1 MFYEKKVMNANKA
14 LFTSIELGTYTL
26 PNRIIMPAMTR
37 NRTGGHGIPSELNA
51 EYYAQRATAG
61 LIVTEG
67 TYPHPTSRAYTG
79 QPGIYTDE
87 QVAGWRL
94 VTDAVHQAS
103 GRIFL
108 QIHHAGRISHPSLL
122 PNGILPVA
130 PSAVRPKGEVHT
142 PFGKDEYQTPR
153 ALELHE
159 IPQVVEMFRNAT
171 ERAVEA
177 GFDGVELHGANGYLP
192 HSFLS
197 SLTNLR
203 TDEYGGSVENRSR
216 FFLEVVKAM
225 ISVRGGQYVGVK
237 VSPWKFLPHD
247 IEETDTQAIYPYLAQ
262 QLSDLNLAYLHI
274 QLPMVTF
281 GNQPDAP
288 FDLAKLIRPHFK
300 GTMMVD
306 GSLDKETAH
315 ARLESG
321 DADLIAF
328 GRAFLANPDLPQ
340 RLRLNTS
347 LNEVDYN
354 TFYTLG
360 VKGYTDYPTLQ
371 LANQ

>member
-1 MFYEKKVMNANKA
+1 MNTDIQ
-14 LFTSIELGTYTL
+14 LFTPAKLGNLELA
-26 PNRIIMPAMTR
+26 NRIVMPPMTR
-37 NRTGGHGIPSELNA
+37 NRTGDRGIPSELNA
-51 EYYAQRATAG
+51 EYYAQRSTAG
-61 LIVTEG
+61 LIITEG
-67 TYPHPTSRAYTG
+67 TYPHPTSRGYTG

-94 VTDAVHQAS
+94 VTDAVHQAD

-122 PNGILPVA
+122 PDGILPVA

-159 IPQVVEMFRNAT
+159 IPQVLEMFRNAT
-171 ERAVEA
+171 QRAVEA

-225 ISVRGGQYVGVK
+225 VSVRGGQYVGVK

-300 GTMMVD
+300 GVMMVD
-306 GSLDKETAH
+306 GSLERETAS
-315 ARLESG
+315 ARLKSG
-321 DADLIAF
+321 DADLVAF

-354 TFYTLG
+354 TFYTPG
-360 VKGYTDYPTLQ
+360 AKGYTDYPTLE
-371 LANQ
+371 LTNR